1 MKSLSEKIIVVMTLV
16 GVSVLTYQ
24 VLESLYICMKDIVEY
39 NDLELAKA
47 LWWWDFSLKLRILI
61 FISYKHLKKLDN

>member
-39 NDLELAKA
+39 NDLNWQRHYDDE
-47 LWWWDFSLKLRILI
+47 ILV
-61 FISYKHLKKLDN
+61 

>member
-39 NDLELAKA
+39 NDLNWQRHYDDE
-47 LWWWDFSLKLRILI
+47 ILVWNLEY
-61 FISYKHLKKLDN
+61 SYL